1 MAGRISYY
9 GNIVKDGLVLDL
21 DAAKRDSYPGTGMV
35 WRDISGNGNNG
46 TLTNGPTFNSDKGGS
61 IVFDGSNNYVT
72 LNNNSALQIFTGTVC
87 CWVKISNAGSGFRS
101 IVTKQ
106 WNYGLLTSNN
116 ILITYDWSASAVRT
130 TGINIAD
137 NNWKYITMSFTDNSG
152 SPSNNAIIYVNGVSV
167 LTTTIKV
174 NTSYLISLEIGRGGT
189 IPTGDS
195 QYINGNISQTTIY
208 NRALSASEVLQNYNA
223 TKGRYL

>member
-1 MAGRISYY
+1 MSFHFSPK
-9 GNIVKDGLVLDL
+9 IVTDGLVLYL
-21 DAAKRDSYPGTGMV
+21 DAANTKSYSG
-35 WRDISGNGNNG
+35 SGNWMDLSGRGNDG
-46 TLTNGPTFNSDKGGS
+46 TLVNSPTFSSSNLGS
-61 IVFDGSNNYVT
+61 ITFNGNNYVT
-72 LNNNSALQIFTGTVC
+72 LNSNSALQIFTGTVC

-106 WNYGLLTSNN
+106 WNYGLFTSNN

-152 SPSNNAIIYVNGVSV
+152 SPLNNAIIYVNGVSV

-208 NRALSASEVLQNYNA
+208 NRALSPSEVLQNYNA
-223 TKGRYL
+223 TKNRYI